1 MKLFKKLFLMGVAS
15 LIFIAN
21 LFAQAPD
28 TLWTK
33 TFGGA
38 DYDWGISVQET
49 SDSGYIIAGMT
60 LSFGAGSFDAYLIK
74 TNATGE
80 TLWTKTYGGNNYD
93 FAASVQQT
101 SDGGY
106 IIAGMTFS
114 FGAGLNDVWLIKTDS
129 FGDSLW
135 ARTFG
140 GTSMD
145 ASYSVQQTI
154 DGGYIIVGWTE
165 SFGRSDQDVYL
176 IKTDSSGNDVW
187 AKTYGGSGN
196 DQGFSVVQTSDS
208 GYIIVGNTRS
218 FGPGD
223 EDVYLLKTDKDGD
236 LLWDKT
242 YGGTNYDAAYS
253 VKQTIDGGYII
264 AGYTESFGVGAS
276 DIYLVKTDSIG
287 DTIWTRTFGGE
298 HGEGSNSVE
307 NTADSGYIVAGWTG
321 TYGVGMGDVYLVKT
335 DAKGDTLWTKTIGGD
350 STDYGLYIEQTFDK
364 GYIIVG
370 STSSFGAGLDD
381 IYLIKTKP
389 DVSVEEGKQ
398 NQRYKTRDTKLLF
411 HPNPF
416 TSSTTI
422 SFTCLGHS
430 AEGKELKIYDITGRL
445 VKKLSL
451 PTAYSLLPT
460 VVTWDGRDAEGKK
473 VNAGIYFLKLDD
485 KPAGKVMKVR

>member
-1 MKLFKKLFLMGVAS
+1 M
-15 LIFIAN
+15 
-21 LFAQAPD
+21 
-28 TLWTK
+28 
-33 TFGGA
+33 
-38 DYDWGISVQET
+38 
-49 SDSGYIIAGMT
+49 
-60 LSFGAGSFDAYLIK
+60 
-74 TNATGE
+74 
-80 TLWTKTYGGNNYD
+80 
-93 FAASVQQT
+93 
-101 SDGGY
+101 
-106 IIAGMTFS
+106 
-114 FGAGLNDVWLIKTDS
+114 
-129 FGDSLW
+129 
-135 ARTFG
+135 
-140 GTSMD
+140 
-145 ASYSVQQTI
+145 
-154 DGGYIIVGWTE
+154 
-165 SFGRSDQDVYL
+165 
-176 IKTDSSGNDVW
+176 
-187 AKTYGGSGN
+187 
-196 DQGFSVVQTSDS
+196 
-208 GYIIVGNTRS
+208 
-218 FGPGD
+218 
-223 EDVYLLKTDKDGD
+223 
-236 LLWDKT
+236 
-242 YGGTNYDAAYS
+242 
-253 VKQTIDGGYII
+253 
-264 AGYTESFGVGAS
+264 
-276 DIYLVKTDSIG
+276 
-287 DTIWTRTFGGE
+287 TRTFGGE